1 MAGWGLRWEK
11 KLESELGIS
20 IKGIER
26 RRRMW
31 T

>member
-11 KLESELGIS
+11 KVESELGIS
-20 IKGIER
+20 IKGLER
-26 RRRMW
+26 RGRMW